1 MTQLANLT
9 LFSFNAIKIIKQV
22 KVKKIEK
29 CYFNF
34 FFYILALYKQ

>member
-34 FFYILALYKQ
+34 YILALYKQ